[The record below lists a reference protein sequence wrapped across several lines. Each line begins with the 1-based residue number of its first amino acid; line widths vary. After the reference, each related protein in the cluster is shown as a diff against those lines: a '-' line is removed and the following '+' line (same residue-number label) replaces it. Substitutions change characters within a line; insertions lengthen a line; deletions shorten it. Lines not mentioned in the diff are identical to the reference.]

1 MVRPIP
7 AAEPPDGAAG
17 KEADLDE
24 ILDEMGWGRFQC
36 LHCALMAYVWFVGA
50 LQTLFMVFAK
60 PGLRAELHIES
71 SHTSALNSLFFVGML
86 VGAPVWGAAS
96 DRLGRR
102 RAFNIVMV
110 LYVACSFAEVVAPS
124 YAAFAAARLVLGFLQ
139 AGQGLISFVLCV
151 ELFSASRS
159 ATVGFV
165 VAVAF
170 SAGIVTLSLVA
181 AATDAASHWRLYA
194 AVLFALELPVLLFL
208 GWLVESPR
216 WLLSRRGAEAAARVL
231 RRVAAANRQQ
241 ERPLRPPQAG
251 GGGAGGEG
259 EGLAALLRGPKVRQR
274 LLLMVVQWCVVSF
287 VYYGLSFNVG
297 NLSESV
303 HLNNALSGLVEV
315 PGYGGSTLL
324 ADRYGRR
331 PLLAGC
337 LLGAGVA
344 CLVAALPLPTAAI
357 TFAAMMGKLAASGA
371 FNVAYFYGAELF
383 PTSVRTAAIGACSL
397 AARVGGIVAPQALL
411 LVPVAG
417 TAAVMAI
424 FGAASLASGLV
435 ALSLPETLHRP
446 LPDTVADIDPPG
458 DAPPGSRRWSG
469 CCPTRHAQ
477 LLDRRA
483 VASASSGVEVGVG
496 GRAEG
501 CGAHEG
507 GAPQPPLDP
516 GLEAEEDAMGVPTV
530 YGVPIEVVGC
540 GATRV

>member
-231 RRVAAANRQQ
+231 RR
-241 ERPLRPPQAG
+241 
-251 GGGAGGEG
+251 
-259 EGLAALLRGPKVRQR
+259 VRQR

-530 YGVPIEVVGC
+530 YGVPISRSLGVERRGC
-540 GATRV
+540 NNNTKI